1 MVQFQQFILQNIVII
16 ACVSGMIMF
25 LIFVLFMLLK
35 ARQMDNIF
43 HVLENETCQANVK
56 LQKIKWIHN
65 HPTKNFF
72 LGLPWKIAQ
81 MPRPT
86 QVPEYEDGF

>member
-1 MVQFQQFILQNIVII
+1 
-16 ACVSGMIMF
+16 
-25 LIFVLFMLLK
+25 
-35 ARQMDNIF
+35 
-43 HVLENETCQANVK
+43 K